1 MTIEDNKSNVIDEL
15 DPEVNALAD
24 LPDAPEQ
31 EKEQEQEQKP
41 EKLSREETIAKA
53 FDKVESENKD
63 DKEAD
68 KDIKA
73 EKPAKEKDVAEPE
86 PKEAPAKPVKAA
98 VEKPADGQ
106 GKAAKPA
113 SEAANYVAPPARFL
127 PEAVTKWENTPN
139 NVKAEVHRVLTE
151 IETELTEHKQ
161 FREDLREYEELAKQN
176 NVTIKD
182 TLNRYVAADRQLA
195 ENFGA
200 GIASLFQMYN
210 KNPVQGINE
219 ILQAQGVTPQQYA
232 EYILKQPVQQQQA
245 APQQTSQEVEAIRRE
260 LEAFRQ
266 EQAQAQAQAARMQQI
281 QEITPII
288 QNFAQQHPDYA
299 QLEGK
304 IANILKSG
312 IIEQNY
318 GNGLTLEQK
327 LSEAY
332 RMAGGR
338 PSIQN
343 TEQEPSYSEPNAPRP
358 VDLDGQKSI
367 KGTTNGTAKHGQGR
381 RMSREEAISAALAA
395 AGM

>member
-1 MTIEDNKSNVIDEL
+1 MNIEDNKSNVIDEL
-15 DPEVNALAD
+15 DPEVNALTD
-24 LPDAPEQ
+24 LPDAPEP
-31 EKEQEQEQKP
+31 EQEQEP
-41 EKLSREETIAKA
+41 EKLSREDTIAKA

-68 KDIKA
+68 KENTKA

-86 PKEAPAKPVKAA
+86 IDEKSPAKPVKAA

-106 GKAAKPA
+106 EKAAKPA

-139 NVKAEVHRVLTE
+139 NVKAEVHRVLAE
-151 IETELTEHKQ
+151 VETELTEHKQ
-161 FREDLREYEELAKQN
+161 FREELREYEDLAKQH

-182 TLNRYVAADRQLA
+182 TLNRYVTADRQLT

-200 GIASLFQMYN
+200 GVASLFQMYN

-232 EYILKQPVQQQQA
+232 EYILRQPAQQQQA
-245 APQQTSQEVEAIRRE
+245 PSQQTSQEVEALRRE
-260 LEAFRQ
+260 LEAFRH
-266 EQAQAQAQAARMQQI
+266 EQAQAQAQAARMQQM
-281 QEITPII
+281 QAVTPII
-288 QNFAQQHPDYA
+288 QNFAQQYPDYA

-343 TEQEPSYSEPNAPRP
+343 TEQEQSYSEPNAPRP

-367 KGTTNGTAKHGQGR
+367 KGTTNGTAKPGQGR
-381 RMSREEAISAALAA
+381 RTSREEAISAALAA